1 MDRHGFIVSERTSIS
16 CNVYMALSQS
26 TLVIPT
32 VQVQFTGNQWFVLP
46 SYFHP
51 SVPTF
56 FHPSQ
61 LRISTSHLPQG
72 PAKAESDEIVNG
84 SEGKLHLKCFII
96 YSFVSLPFVIACIGP
111 QFSTRRKHASQSS
124 EDSLG
129 NSSYKLIYSVLPQG
143 PVLPESEGSASL
155 TVAGE

>member
-1 MDRHGFIVSERTSIS
+1 ME
-16 CNVYMALSQS
+16 
-26 TLVIPT
+26 
-32 VQVQFTGNQWFVLP
+32 VQFSGNQWSVLP

-129 NSSYKLIYSVLPQG
+129 NSSYKLICSVLPQG
-143 PVLPESEGSASL
+143 PVLPASDGSASS
-155 TVAGE
+155 TVAAEGESHVK